1 MSINVLAT
9 NLGGTSTK
17 VAYFEDDEM
26 IFKTSIYH
34 HGDELAHFDNFKQ
47 QIDYRLESILD
58 LLEERNVD
66 IQSLSIV
73 SSRAG
78 ALPPVNAGAY
88 EINQT
93 MIDFHMNYDLVDHPT
108 LIGTTI
114 AQRIADMAGPDVKAM
129 IYDAES
135 LDQLQDIAR
144 ITGSKEIPKLVLGA
158 TLNVREVSR
167 RAAEKLNQSFDK
179 SNFIV
184 IQLGSG
190 STVSGMKNGRLV
202 DLVSDDEGPFS
213 VNRVGG
219 QQLKQIVKMCYEHT
233 EKEMDTILRKEGG
246 LYSYLG
252 TSDGVEVEE
261 MINNGDEE
269 AALVFEALAYQAAK
283 SAGEMAVA
291 IGGEVDAVVISG
303 GLAHSEMMVDWIKKW
318 TRFIAPAIVYPGEFE
333 MEALGH
339 GGYRVVTGQEPLQE
353 FIDGNMVTE
362 NKQIKIRGEV
372 L

>member
-26 IFKTSIYH
+26 IFKQSLYH
-34 HGDELAHFDNFKQ
+34 HGDEFAQFDNFKQ
-47 QIDYRLESILD
+47 QIHYRLEAILK
-58 LLEERNVD
+58 LLEENKVD
-66 IQSLSIV
+66 IKSLSIV

-78 ALPPVNAGAY
+78 AFPPVNAGAY
-88 EINQT
+88 EINQKV
-93 MIDFHMNYDLVDHPT
+93 IDFHMNYDLVDHPT

-114 AQRIADMAGPDVKAM
+114 AKRIAEMAGPDVKAM

-135 LDQLQDIAR
+135 LDQFQDIAR
-144 ITGSKEIPKLVLGA
+144 ITGSKLIPKLILGA

-167 RAAEKLNQSFDK
+167 RAAAKLGKTFDE
-179 SNFIV
+179 SNFVV

-190 STVSGMKNGRLV
+190 STVSGIKNGKLV

-219 QQLKQIVKMCYEHT
+219 QSLKQIVKMCYKHT
-233 EKEMDTILRKEGG
+233 QKEMDTILRKEGG
-246 LYSYLG
+246 LFSYFG
-252 TSDGVEVEE
+252 TSDGVEVEK
-261 MINNGDEE
+261 MIRKGNEE
-269 AALVFEALAYQAAK
+269 AALVFEALAYQASK

-291 IGGEVDAVVISG
+291 IGGQVDAIVISG

-318 TRFIAPAIVYPGEFE
+318 TAFIAPAIVYPGEFE

-339 GGYRVVTGQEPLQE
+339 GGYRVMTGQEHLQE

-362 NKQIKIRGEV
+362 N
-372 L
+372 